1 MRGGVKPGQG
11 MQLET
16 TGLLQGAGAIE
27 LEHGPELTV
36 IAPSFNEAENVVPLI
51 AKLSAALVGVHW
63 EVIFVDDDSPD
74 GTADRVREQGRLDAR
89 VRCVQRLGRRGLT
102 SACAEAMLASSAPYV
117 AIIDADLQHDET
129 LLPHML
135 DTLRS
140 GDAEIVIGSRYTE
153 RKLSEGFSR
162 ARQTM
167 SYIATR
173 LAQTI
178 LGAKL
183 TDPVSGFFMA
193 KREVFEGSI
202 RNLSGIGNKILV
214 DIFASSKRPLKFRE
228 LPYRFRARLHGES
241 KLDTLTVWE
250 YMVLLADKL
259 FGRFIPVRLILFS
272 LVGAS
277 GVFVHFAV
285 FWSILFSGAAAIY
298 SADAAIYPKVAQAVA
313 TLVAATS
320 NFFLNNLLTYRDK
333 RLRGW
338 AVLRGLISF
347 LAICSVGAVVSVSF
361 FGQVLSWF
369 PEALRERKYVLTI
382 AVLSGIAV
390 STILNF
396 SASNIFTWRRK

>member
-1 MRGGVKPGQG
+1 

-16 TGLLQGAGAIE
+16 TGHWQAE
-27 LEHGPELTV
+27 LAPAPEKGPELTV
-36 IAPSFNEAENVVPLI
+36 IAPTFNEAENVEPLI
-51 AKLSAALVGVHW
+51 AKLSAALQGVHW

-74 GTADRVREQGRLDAR
+74 GTSDRVRSVARRDAR

-102 SACAEAMLASSAPYV
+102 SACAEAVLASSAPYV

-129 LLPHML
+129 LLPKML
-135 DTLRS
+135 DVLRK
-140 GDAEIVIGSRYTE
+140 GGTDIVIGSRYTE

-162 ARQTM
+162 ARQSM
-167 SYIATR
+167 SFIATR

-183 TDPVSGFFMA
+183 SDPVSGFFMA
-193 KREVFEGSI
+193 KRETFEGSI

-214 DIFASSKRPLKFRE
+214 DIFASSKRPLSFAE
-228 LPYRFRARLHGES
+228 LPYQFRARLHGES

-250 YMVLLADKL
+250 YLVLLADKL
-259 FGRFIPVRLILFS
+259 FGRIIPVRLILFS

-277 GVFVHFAV
+277 GVFVHLAV
-285 FWSILFSGAAAIY
+285 FWASMLSGVAASFSPDQAIRFK
-298 SADAAIYPKVAQAVA
+298 AAQAIA
-313 TLVAATS
+313 TGVAATS

-338 AVLRGLISF
+338 AILRGLISF
-347 LAICSVGAVVSVSF
+347 LAISAVGAVVSISF
-361 FGQVLSWF
+361 AGQVLAWF
-369 PEALRERKYVLTI
+369 PEAARGSKYVLTF
-382 AVLSGIAV
+382 ASLSGVAV

-396 SASNIFTWRRK
+396 SATAIFTWRKK

>member
-1 MRGGVKPGQG
+1 

-16 TGLLQGAGAIE
+16 TTLLRAAGDTAAKT
-27 LEHGPELTV
+27 GPELTV
-36 IAPSFNEAENVVPLI
+36 IAPSFNEAENVEPLI
-51 AKLSAALVGVHW
+51 EKLSAALKGVHW

-74 GTADRVREQGRLDAR
+74 GTSDRVRKQARFDAR

-102 SACAEAMLASSAPYV
+102 SACAEAVLASSAPYV

-129 LLPHML
+129 LLPKML
-135 DTLRS
+135 AVLKNE
-140 GDAEIVIGSRYTE
+140 DADIVIGSRYTE

-167 SYIATR
+167 SLIATR
-173 LAQTI
+173 LAQAI

-193 KREVFEGSI
+193 KREVFDGSI

-214 DIFASSKRPLKFRE
+214 DIFASSNRRLEFRE

-250 YMVLLADKL
+250 YLVLLADKV
-259 FGRFIPVRLILFS
+259 FGRFVPVRLILFS

-277 GVFVHFAV
+277 GVLVNFAV
-285 FWSILFSGAAAIY
+285 FWAARHALLTGAAGSY
-298 SADAAIYPKVAQAVA
+298 SPDAAVRFKVALTVA
-313 TLVAATS
+313 TLIAATS
-320 NFFLNNLLTYRDK
+320 NFFLNNILTYRDK

-338 AVLRGLISF
+338 AVLSGLISF
-347 LAICSVGAVVSVSF
+347 LAICGVGAVVSVSF
-361 FGQVLSWF
+361 AAQVRSWF
-369 PEALRERKYVLTI
+369 PEGLQESRYVLNL
-382 AVLSGIAV
+382 AVLGGIAV

-396 SASNIFTWRRK
+396 SASAIFTWRKK

>member
-1 MRGGVKPGQG
+1 

-16 TGLLQGAGAIE
+16 TSLRRAGEMASPQN
-27 LEHGPELTV
+27 GPELTV
-36 IAPSFNEAENVVPLI
+36 IAPSFNEADNVEPLI
-51 AKLSAALVGVHW
+51 EKLSAALEGIHW

-74 GTADRVREQGRLDAR
+74 GTADRVREQARLDAR

-102 SACAEAMLASSAPYV
+102 SACAEAVLASSAPYI

-129 LLPHML
+129 LLPKML
-135 DTLRS
+135 AVLRNE
-140 GDAEIVIGSRYTE
+140 DAEIVIGSRYTE
-153 RKLSEGFSR
+153 RKVSDGFSR

-167 SYIATR
+167 SFVATR
-173 LAQTI
+173 LAQAI
-178 LGAKL
+178 LRAKL

-193 KREVFEGSI
+193 RREVFEGAI

-214 DIFASSKRPLKFRE
+214 DIFASSNHRLKFRE
-228 LPYRFRARLHGES
+228 LPYQFRARLHGES

-250 YMVLLADKL
+250 YLVLLADKV

-277 GVFVHFAV
+277 GVLVHFAV
-285 FWSILFSGAAAIY
+285 FWAALLSGAAASY
-298 SADAAIYPKVAQAVA
+298 SPDHAVQFKVAQTAA
-313 TLVAATS
+313 TLIAASS
-320 NFFLNNLLTYRDK
+320 NFFLNNILTYRDK

-361 FGQVLSWF
+361 AAQVLSWF
-369 PEALRERKYVLTI
+369 PEAVHQSKYVLSF
-382 AVLSGIAV
+382 AALSGIAV

-396 SASNIFTWRRK
+396 SASAIFTWRKK